1 MDDDTILRELSRLD
15 ESKSVGIDGI
25 SAKPLKLA
33 KEHIITS
40 IRHLINQSFNE
51 GEFINEWKSAKV
63 IPFHK
68 KGDVNDVK
76 NYRPISILS
85 TSSKIIER
93 IAHRQ
98 LYDYFVKHAVLN
110 KAQFGFR
117 PGHSTGAAL
126 ASLTHPWHGAIDIGQ
141 IVCAI
146 YLDLKRAFDT
156 VAIFILLCKLRA
168 AGCSEKALL
177 WFKSYL
183 CDRLQKVNFNNSFS
197 DTRSTFAGVPQGS
210 ILGPL
215 LFLIMVND
223 LPSVIKHCKLTM
235 YADDTT
241 LYICGVNNGVLQ
253 SKIQEDLDRISV
265 WLAKNKLSL
274 NIDKTHFMIL
284 GTQQRIKAH
293 DNGINPI
300 SLKFNGSALS
310 RVRSTKCLGVII
322 DENLLWHEHVDF
334 LCKKVIAS
342 LSMLKRIR
350 NFLDERDLL
359 LLYNC
364 LIQSQ
369 LDYCC
374 EVWGSRYDE
383 HVNRLEILQK
393 RAARMILNANFY
405 TPSSELFKRLNLLP
419 FQKRVMYFRCIF
431 IFKCINDLS
440 SDFFKDTFLDV
451 SLSHSFNTRYSTR
464 GNLILPKCNTEYL
477 KKSFIYSAINQWNLL
492 PNHLKAMESIFSF
505 KSNLKQYL
513 LS

>member
-1 MDDDTILRELSRLD
+1 MN
-15 ESKSVGIDGI
+15 
-25 SAKPLKLA
+25 
-33 KEHIITS
+33 HICNICN
-40 IRHLINQSFNE
+40 L
-51 GEFINEWKSAKV
+51 
-63 IPFHK
+63 
-68 KGDVNDVK
+68 
-76 NYRPISILS
+76 
-85 TSSKIIER
+85 
-93 IAHRQ
+93 
-98 LYDYFVKHAVLN
+98 
-110 KAQFGFR
+110 
-117 PGHSTGAAL
+117 
-126 ASLTHPWHGAIDIGQ
+126 Q

-183 CDRLQKVNFNNSFS
+183 CDRFQKVNFNNSFS

-223 LPSVIKHCKLTM
+223 LPSVLKHCKLTM

-241 LYICGVNNGVLQ
+241 LYICGVDNGVLQ

-322 DENLLWHEHVDF
+322 DENLLWHKHVDF

-393 RAARMILNANFY
+393 RAARMILNANCY
-405 TPSSELFKRLNLLP
+405 TPSSERFKRLNLLP
-419 FQKRVMYFRCIF
+419 LQKRVMYFRCIF

-440 SDFFKDTFLDV
+440 SDFF
-451 SLSHSFNTRYSTR
+451 
-464 GNLILPKCNTEYL
+464 
-477 KKSFIYSAINQWNLL
+477 
-492 PNHLKAMESIFSF
+492 
-505 KSNLKQYL
+505 
-513 LS
+513 